1 MKINV
6 KFLIAFALGVIAI
19 FGIGLF
25 SGTKLVHYDY
35 EANQLKESE
44 LKYWETK
51 AQLVDE
57 VQNYINKVAPTS
69 DLRAL
74 ALVDACEE
82 YSIDVKFVLAQ
93 GQRESHFGT
102 KGLAAKTNSVWNVG
116 AYTGLT
122 YAQIMS
128 IYKYSHP
135 NESIKPYLKL
145 LYEKYMTA
153 GAETSLLEKF
163 VDHEGKRFATD
174 SKYEEQ
180 LRYIYKDIGNETK
193 IDSLTAQLHYW
204 AIKSNR

>member
-1 MKINV
+1 MKINI
-6 KFLIAFALGVIAI
+6 KFLIAFTLGVIVI

-25 SGTKLVHYDY
+25 LGTKLVHYDY
-35 EANQLKESE
+35 EANQLEESE

-74 ALVDACEE
+74 ALIDACEE
-82 YSIDVKFVLAQ
+82 YSLDVKFVLAQ

-128 IYKYSHP
+128 TYKYSHP

-145 LYEKYMTA
+145 LYKKYITA
-153 GAETSLLEKF
+153 DTETSLLEKF
-163 VDHEGKRFATD
+163 VDHNGQRFAAD
-174 SKYEEQ
+174 PKYEEQ
-180 LRYIYKDIGNETK
+180 LRYIYKDIGNKTK

>member
-1 MKINV
+1 MRINV

-74 ALVDACEE
+74 ALIDACEE
-82 YSIDVKFVLAQ
+82 YSIDVKFALAQ

-128 IYKYSHP
+128 TYKYSHP

-153 GAETSLLEKF
+153 GTETLLLEKF
-163 VDHEGKRFATD
+163 VDHDGKRFATD

-204 AIKSNR
+204 AIKCNR